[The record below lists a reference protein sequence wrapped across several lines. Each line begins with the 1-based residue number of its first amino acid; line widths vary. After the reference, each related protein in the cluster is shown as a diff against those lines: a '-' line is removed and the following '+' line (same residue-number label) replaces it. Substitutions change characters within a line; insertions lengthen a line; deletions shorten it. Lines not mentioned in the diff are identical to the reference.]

1 MTTKSLKAV
10 QRMLFVAGADLASD
24 MSSSKVPRIS
34 SEDTGKIESMTDD
47 LLKRL
52 PTLSNF
58 ILPGGTRLASEL
70 QFARAVCRRAERK
83 VTAASKSEKLN
94 PELIPFV
101 NRLSSYLFNLARAMN
116 AKSGKKEEV
125 WRA

>member
-1 MTTKSLKAV
+1 
-10 QRMLFVAGADLASD
+10 MLFVAGADLASD

-70 QFARAVCRRAERK
+70 QFARAICRRAERR
-83 VTAASKSEKLN
+83 VVAASKSEKFN
-94 PELIPFV
+94 AELIPFL
-101 NRLSSYLFNLARAMN
+101 NRLSSYLFNLARATN

-125 WRA
+125 WKA